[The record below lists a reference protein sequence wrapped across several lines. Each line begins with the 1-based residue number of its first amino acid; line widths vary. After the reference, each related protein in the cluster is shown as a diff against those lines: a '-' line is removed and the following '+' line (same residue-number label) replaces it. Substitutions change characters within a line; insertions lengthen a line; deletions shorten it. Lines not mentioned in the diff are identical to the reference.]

1 MDRASRR
8 RAAELLRRRAVL
20 GVFTLRMALEAGFS
34 RGAVRHRRVT
44 GAWSHVVGTA
54 FVDMEAPALDDVRRR
69 AVGASLCWPSSVVCL
84 RTAALLHGM
93 PVGDDGATHVI
104 VTGGRRPTLG
114 LTPHFFDVPGGH
126 VRRMLSFRVTSP
138 RRTAIDCL
146 AHFSFGEAER
156 LMAWVRTRDILT
168 LDDLS
173 AAVDERAGQPGVTQL
188 RRLLTLTA
196 GGGLS

>member
-1 MDRASRR
+1 M
-8 RAAELLRRRAVL
+8 
-20 GVFTLRMALEAGFS
+20 
-34 RGAVRHRRVT
+34 
-44 GAWSHVVGTA
+44 GTA